1 MPIVKTFDLQDFKRE
16 FEIYNRR
23 DPFSDKALGLI
34 FEYLQ
39 ECYYD
44 SNFEMDVISI
54 CCEFSERSCADILQD
69 YDVYTDDDMTNEE
82 LADQVREYLH
92 DNTSLVGEYIN
103 DNGETV
109 FVFVVF

>member
-1 MPIVKTFDLQDFKRE
+1 MPIIRTYDLQDFE
-16 FEIYNRR
+16 YDFEQYGRKK
-23 DPFSDKALGLI
+23 DFSKKALELI

-39 ECYYD
+39 ECYFD
-44 SNFEMDVISI
+44 SSFEMDVISI

-109 FVFVVF
+109 FIFVAF